1 MAAAAHRP
9 LRELPERLTSPPVT
23 ISPTASQGAI
33 GGANIAAFLPASAQ
47 PPGSGPP
54 PAGGGGTAPL
64 ATLPRK
70 LTTKA
75 LARSKGV
82 PIKVKVSRA
91 GKVKLSG
98 TVLAKI
104 LGRRG
109 KPIVIATGSKNAARA
124 GTVTVRLRLTSAGR
138 KKRSRLKGARMT
150 LRVTQG
156 GLKTTKR
163 ITLR

>member
-1 MAAAAHRP
+1 M
-9 LRELPERLTSPPVT
+9 LTSPPVV

-33 GGANIAAFLPASAQ
+33 GGANMAAFLPASAQ

-54 PAGGGGTAPL
+54 PAGGGTAPL

-75 LARSKGV
+75 LARAKGV

-109 KPIVIATGSKNAARA
+109 KPIVIATGSTNAARA
-124 GTVTVRLRLTSAGR
+124 GTVTVRLRLTSAAR

-150 LRVTQG
+150 LRVSQG